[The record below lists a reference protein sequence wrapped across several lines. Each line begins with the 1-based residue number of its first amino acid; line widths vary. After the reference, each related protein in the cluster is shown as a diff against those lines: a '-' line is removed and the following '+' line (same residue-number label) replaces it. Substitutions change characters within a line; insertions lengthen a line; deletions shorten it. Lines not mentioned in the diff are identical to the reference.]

1 MYKGKNGIFSRF
13 FVQIYHNNYR
23 GTNDFREVLCGMKK
37 VFKHYILSEKEMDKI
52 NYLLDL
58 YRKYKVM
65 AELHWDES
73 EGQEHEEISFDNL

>member
-1 MYKGKNGIFSRF
+1 MAFLAVFYDR
-13 FVQIYHNNYR
+13 VYHNKYR
-23 GTNDFREVLCGMKK
+23 GTNDFREVLMKK

>member
-37 VFKHYILSEKEMDKI
+37 VFRHYILSEKEMDKI

>member
-65 AELHWDES
+65 AELHWEEP
-73 EGQEHEEISFDNL
+73 EGQGHEEDFTGNL

>member
-1 MYKGKNGIFSRF
+1 MAFLAVFYDR
-13 FVQIYHNNYR
+13 VYHNKYR

>member
-65 AELHWDES
+65 AELHWEEP

>member
-1 MYKGKNGIFSRF
+1 
-13 FVQIYHNNYR
+13 
-23 GTNDFREVLCGMKK
+23 MKK

-65 AELHWDES
+65 AELHWEEP
-73 EGQEHEEISFDNL
+73 EGQGHEATMRIVM

>member
-65 AELHWDES
+65 AELHWEEP
-73 EGQEHEEISFDNL
+73 EGQGHEEDFTDNL

>member
-1 MYKGKNGIFSRF
+1 
-13 FVQIYHNNYR
+13 
-23 GTNDFREVLCGMKK
+23 MKK

-65 AELHWDES
+65 AELHWEES
-73 EGQEHEEISFDNL
+73 EGQGHEEDFTDNL

>member
-1 MYKGKNGIFSRF
+1 MAFLAVFYDR
-13 FVQIYHNNYR
+13 VYHNKYR

-37 VFKHYILSEKEMDKI
+37 VFRHYILSEKEMDKI